1 VSATTV
7 SGRDPITGE
16 SLRVVIEDGRIG
28 AVSPGSAG
36 EQAWISPG
44 FVDLQVN
51 GFASHD
57 FNAAGLR
64 PETVAAAGRAIF
76 ATGATS
82 FAPTLITA
90 AEEHIHASLTAIAE
104 ARAADP
110 VLRRAIPFVHVEG
123 PHISAEDGPRGA
135 HPAAHVRPP
144 DLAEF
149 DRWQSGSGNL
159 VGMVTV
165 SPHFES
171 APAYIAGLV
180 ERRVHVALGHTHATP
195 AQVTAAV
202 DAGAALS
209 THLGNG
215 VAAFLPRHPNL
226 LWAQLADD
234 RLTATFIADGFHLSP
249 ETLKAMAT
257 AKGVDRS
264 ILVSDAVSLAGSAP
278 GVYESPIGGRVEL
291 TADGRLGIVGTPYL
305 AGAARP
311 LADGVAIMAS
321 QVGFSLGNA
330 VRMVTRNPARFTR
343 NVAALIPGAPADI
356 VRFYWHPREDTRV
369 RIDAV
374 LLAGVDIG

>member
-1 VSATTV
+1 MNPTTV
-7 SGRDPITGE
+7 SGRDPVTGRA
-16 SLRVVIEDGRIG
+16 LRLAIEDGLIS
-28 AVSPGSAG
+28 AVSPGDAG
-36 EQAWISPG
+36 ERAWICPG

-51 GFASHD
+51 GFAGHD
-57 FNAAGLR
+57 FNAVGLR
-64 PETVAAAGRAIF
+64 PETVTAAGRAIL
-76 ATGATS
+76 ATGVTS
-82 FAPTLITA
+82 FVPTLITA
-90 AEEHIHASLTAIAE
+90 TEEHIHAALAAIAE

-123 PHISAEDGPRGA
+123 PHISAEEGTRGA
-135 HPAAHVRPP
+135 HPAAHIRPP

-149 DRWQSGSGNL
+149 DRWQSGCGNL
-159 VGMVTV
+159 VGMVTL
-165 SPHFES
+165 SPHFDS
-171 APAYIAGLV
+171 ALAYIVGLA

-202 DAGAALS
+202 DAGASLS

-215 VAAFLPRHPNL
+215 VAALLPRHPNL
-226 LWAQLADD
+226 LWTQLADD

-249 ETLKAMAT
+249 ETLKAMAV

-278 GVYESPIGGRVEL
+278 GVYDSPIGGRVEL

-311 LADGVAIMAS
+311 LADGVATMAG

-330 VRMVTRNPARFTR
+330 IHMATRNPARFTR
-343 NVAALIPGAPADI
+343 SVSALNLRAPADI
-356 VRFYWHPREDTRV
+356 VRFYWCPPDSRL
-369 RIDAV
+369 RIDGV
-374 LLAGVDIG
+374 LLGGVCVA